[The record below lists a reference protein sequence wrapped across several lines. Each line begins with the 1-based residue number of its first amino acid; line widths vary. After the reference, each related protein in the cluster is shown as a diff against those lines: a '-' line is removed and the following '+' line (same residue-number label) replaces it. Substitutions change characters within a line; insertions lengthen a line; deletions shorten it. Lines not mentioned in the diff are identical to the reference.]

1 MEKTE
6 IVKQADILFSSS
18 NFLGRETTPPI
29 KSNMFNIL
37 VTAISIPVVSEWTT
51 AKSEYLVFNCLDS
64 CLGLIALSKDKSHLL
79 GYHFSIDFEK
89 IEEIKAQVDSIIDK
103 LKKEQY
109 NFFSFGG
116 SQKDWIQ
123 LIKVNLTG
131 VKAIEDDANQYNW
144 YFSIKNNKIDPY
156 KWETP
161 NQKN

>member
-1 MEKTE
+1 M
-6 IVKQADILFSSS
+6 
-18 NFLGRETTPPI
+18 
-29 KSNMFNIL
+29 
-37 VTAISIPVVSEWTT
+37 
-51 AKSEYLVFNCLDS
+51 
-64 CLGLIALSKDKSHLL
+64 
-79 GYHFSIDFEK
+79 
-89 IEEIKAQVDSIIDK
+89 DSIIDK

-131 VKAIEDDANQYNW
+131 VKAIEDDANQYNG

-156 KWETP
+156 KWKTP